1 MAGTHLLRD
10 IMSLVGHCHHSY
22 TCNFSLLLARLCAT
36 GASSC
41 GEEVSWAAKNLP
53 FLLFEAKSSTIRMS
67 YSFEVVTEDVA
78 GASSAVR
85 EDGAR
90 LFLTF
95 TLFFHP
101 DSEFLTFSVITD
113 FLNLDPIYTITSLKV
128 RERKRLEDKKYN
140 RSQTCVTM
148 T

>member
-1 MAGTHLLRD
+1 
-10 IMSLVGHCHHSY
+10 
-22 TCNFSLLLARLCAT
+22 
-36 GASSC
+36 
-41 GEEVSWAAKNLP
+41 
-53 FLLFEAKSSTIRMS
+53 MS

-78 GASSAVR
+78 GARSAVQ
-85 EDGAR
+85 EDGVR
-90 LFLTF
+90 LFLAF
-95 TLFFHP
+95 TLFFHT

-128 RERKRLEDKKYN
+128 RERKRLENQKYN